1 MYNQFYSLL
10 ENPFSVTCD
19 PTFFFPSSR
28 HEEAFSHLLYGIQ
41 SRKGIIVITGEIG
54 TGKTTLCRTL
64 LNRLDQKTKTAF
76 ILNPSFSD
84 IELLQLIVKDF
95 GIRSNA
101 TSKLELVET
110 LNNFLLEET
119 SRGNNV
125 AIIIDEAQN
134 LDVRQLE
141 QVRLLSNLE
150 TEKEKLLQIVLVGQ
164 PELSDQ
170 LRLPE
175 LKQLNQRVCVRYHML
190 PLEESEVK
198 AYVDHRIKVAGAAG
212 KIYFTDEAIKTIYLH
227 SDGTPRLINILCDRA
242 LLAGFIEE
250 TFIITDQIINQCA
263 REVK

>member
-1 MYNQFYSLL
+1 MYKDFYSLK
-10 ENPFSVTCD
+10 ENPFNITSD
-19 PTFFFPSSR
+19 PAFFFPSIR
-28 HEEAFSHLLYGIQ
+28 HEEAFNHLSYGIN

-84 IELLQLIVKDF
+84 IELLQLIIKDF
-95 GIRSNA
+95 GIHCRSE
-101 TSKLELVET
+101 SKLELVET
-110 LNNFLLEET
+110 LNAFLLAET

-164 PELSDQ
+164 PELSEK

-175 LKQLNQRVCVRYHML
+175 LRQLNQRVCVRYHML
-190 PLEESEVK
+190 PLDESEVK
-198 AYVDHRIKVAGAAG
+198 AYVDHRIKVAGAPG
-212 KIYFTDEAIKTIYLH
+212 KIYFTDEAIKAVYQNSI
-227 SDGTPRLINILCDRA
+227 GTPRLINILCDRA
-242 LLAGFIEE
+242 LLAGFIQES
-250 TFIITDQIINQCA
+250 FIITDQIINQCA